1 MIRTVLDTFLAMTS
15 FGQPY
20 DIGNVIVLSYQMRQ
34 QRLRKIKSLSKAAQ
48 SGELQGQDWNPGP
61 LEPKPMQ
68 TRKQPKAAHHP
79 CQTKCKN
86 WKHNTSQ
93 REEGGCCGLEQE
105 GMCPS
110 KHVTAGLPGTGTGNL
125 SPKCLVCFSEPL
137 LCLFAENPA
146 TLKRGSETLKGARDR
161 AETQPASHP
170 GAFLFGSE
178 VGKFPEMEWAAGT

>member
-1 MIRTVLDTFLAMTS
+1 MIGTVLDTFLGITS
-15 FGQPY
+15 SGQPY
-20 DIGNVIVLSYQMRQ
+20 DVGNIIVLSYQMRQ

-68 TRKQPKAAHHP
+68 TRKQPKAAHNL
-79 CQTKCKN
+79 CQTECKN
-86 WKHNTSQ
+86 WKRNTLQ
-93 REEGGCCGLEQE
+93 REEGACCGLGQE

-110 KHVTAGLPGTGTGNL
+110 KHVTARLPGTGTGNQ

-137 LCLFAENPA
+137 LCLFTENRA
-146 TLKRGSETLKGARDR
+146 TLKRGSETLRGARGR

-170 GAFLFGSE
+170 STFLFGSK
-178 VGKFPEMEWAAGT
+178 VGKHSEMERATGT